1 MIENNR
7 IIIIDDDEEHL
18 AQLRQVFYNHG
29 IGCKGFVYD
38 GFNFPDHPM
47 TGVRFAFFD
56 VHLNQAGDINST
68 LKDAIGHYI
77 NINNGP
83 YVLVFWTNRVE
94 LISTFIN
101 FINRTDDEFRRKLK
115 PLLITSIDKT
125 DFLDSEKKLT
135 EKLEEILSSDLVKCL
150 IRFDESVLIAARQT
164 LDRILNIIPFSD
176 NWGESNQYNKD
187 CQDVFSKIAEATYGL
202 NQAKSNPDSAIKESI
217 VPVFKHILLNNGDTY
232 WADFLLPL
240 KQAKKSG
247 DLKFPEGFSVEKLNT
262 IIHIDGLNIPP
273 QNIYS
278 RGAVCKFIEQDFD
291 NNFTRLFNI
300 KYTEWFGLTF
310 PGITKEE
317 RQTAIPIAIEFSAAC
332 DYCQNK
338 KRTNKY
344 ILGIMCPSQLLKNVK
359 IDQKG
364 DYSLYLPFSF
374 EYNDKNWSIGLNLNY
389 TFVITPARVLLSEPP
404 LFLLSKELMDMIGH
418 KYASH
423 ISRIGYTS
431 F

>member
-1 MIENNR
+1 M
-7 IIIIDDDEEHL
+7 
-18 AQLRQVFYNHG
+18 
-29 IGCKGFVYD
+29 
-38 GFNFPDHPM
+38 
-47 TGVRFAFFD
+47 
-56 VHLNQAGDINST
+56 
-68 LKDAIGHYI
+68 
-77 NINNGP
+77 
-83 YVLVFWTNRVE
+83 
-94 LISTFIN
+94 
-101 FINRTDDEFRRKLK
+101 
-115 PLLITSIDKT
+115 ITSIDKT

-291 NNFTRLFNI
+291 NNFTRLFNV

-344 ILGIMCPSQLLKNVK
+344 ILGIMCPSRNHPKLA
-359 IDQKG
+359 
-364 DYSLYLPFSF
+364 Y
-374 EYNDKNWSIGLNLNY
+374 
-389 TFVITPARVLLSEPP
+389 
-404 LFLLSKELMDMIGH
+404 
-418 KYASH
+418 
-423 ISRIGYTS
+423 
-431 F
+431 